1 MGITKRAAPVCVLL
15 IAGALFAWGDDND
28 RTIPQAIRKSLS
40 RAGIQTLRQKEA
52 PVDFTL
58 PFLDGAEKTLSAYKG
73 KVVFLNFW
81 ATWCPPCRGEM
92 PSMENLYQRFRDDG
106 LELLGVDIQEAP
118 GEVQEFME
126 EFGLSFP
133 AALDRNGRI
142 SNDYGIDAIPTTFI
156 IDREGNIILKAVG
169 GRNWHTPAL
178 LAAFEILLSR
188 P

>member
-1 MGITKRAAPVCVLL
+1 MKGKKLFAGILLLLTVRFWAQAQSGEAGLRAAFLKAGLPLL
-15 IAGALFAWGDDND
+15 
-28 RTIPQAIRKSLS
+28 REKQP
-40 RAGIQTLRQKEA
+40 LR
-52 PVDFTL
+52 DFNL
-58 PFLDGAEKTLSAYKG
+58 PLLEGGRVTLSSLRG

-142 SNDYGIDAIPTTFI
+142 SNDYGIEAIPTTFI